1 MVQDVEVNS
10 FDLRYESYRLRH
22 EGAERALLCSIS
34 DYGIR
39 DPLEGIDTK
48 GVRILLN
55 GFKRLRCAK
64 KLGIGIVPY
73 TTLSTDEVVGIIIFL
88 RIANAKGLSIL
99 EQARLID
106 DLRCVYKMSV
116 MEIAQSLERSKSWV
130 SMRLGIIEKM
140 SEGVRQKIFKG
151 EFPVYSYMYTL
162 RQFIRMNCAGED
174 IEKFVNSVAGKNLS
188 IRDIERLAYG
198 YFRGPG
204 DFREQIREG
213 KILWALEKM
222 KEVSCEME
230 DCNETERGMLKDLEI
245 VQKYIKKVINKAQDT
260 NFKHN
265 SFFVQDNLLA
275 GGILSKMSIFQKYL
289 RQFYDRTG
297 YQKGSFSPSY
307 KGDEDT
313 KDLPHV

>member
-48 GVRILLN
+48 CGRILLN
-55 GFKRLRCAK
+55 GFKRLRSAK
-64 KLGIGIVPY
+64 KLGMGIVPY
-73 TTLSTDEVVGIIIFL
+73 TSLGTDEVMGVINFL

-106 DLRCVYKMSV
+106 DLRCVHKMSV

-130 SMRLGIIEKM
+130 SMRLGVIEKV
-140 SEGVRQKIFKG
+140 SEGIRQKIFRG

-174 IEKFVNSVAGKNLS
+174 DIEKFVHSVAGKNLS

-204 DFREQIREG
+204 DFRKQIREG
-213 KILWALEKM
+213 NIVWALEKM

-230 DCNETERGMLKDLEI
+230 DCNESERGMLRDLEI
-245 VQKYIKKVINKAQDT
+245 VQKYMRKVIHKGQDT
-260 NFKHN
+260 KFKHN
-265 SFFVQDNLLA
+265 SFFVQANLLA
-275 GGILSKMSIFQKYL
+275 GGILSKINIFQKSL

-297 YQKGSFSPSY
+297 
-307 KGDEDT
+307 
-313 KDLPHV
+313 HA

>member
-1 MVQDVEVNS
+1 MIQDIEVNS

-48 GVRILLN
+48 CGRILLN
-55 GFKRLRCAK
+55 GFKRLRCAI
-64 KLGIGIVPY
+64 KLGMGIVPY
-73 TTLSTDEVVGIIIFL
+73 TSLGTDEVMGVINFL

-106 DLRCVYKMSV
+106 DLRSVHKMSV
-116 MEIAQSLERSKSWV
+116 VEIAQSLERSKSWV
-130 SMRLGIIEKM
+130 SMRLGVIGKM

-162 RQFIRMNCAGED
+162 RQFIRMNCAGKDD
-174 IEKFVNSVAGKNLS
+174 IEKFVDSVAGKNLS

-204 DFREQIREG
+204 DFRDQIREG
-213 KILWALEKM
+213 KIVWALDKM

-230 DCNETERGMLKDLEI
+230 DCNESERGMLRDLEI
-245 VQKYIKKVINKAQDT
+245 IQKYMSKLIIYKGQDT
-260 NFKHN
+260 KFKHN
-265 SFFVQDNLLA
+265 SFFVQANLLA
-275 GGILSKMSIFQKYL
+275 GGILSKLTIFQKSM

-297 YQKGSFSPSY
+297 NP
-307 KGDEDT
+307 
-313 KDLPHV
+313 

>member
-1 MVQDVEVNS
+1 MIRDVEVNS

-39 DPLEGIDTK
+39 EPLEGIDTK
-48 GVRILLN
+48 CGRILLN
-55 GFKRLRCAK
+55 GFKRLRNAK
-64 KLGIGIVPY
+64 KLGMGIVPY
-73 TTLSTDEVVGIIIFL
+73 TSLGTDEVMGVINFL

-106 DLRCVYKMSV
+106 DLRCVHKMSV

-130 SMRLGIIEKM
+130 SMRLGVIEKM
-140 SEGVRQKIFKG
+140 SEGIRQKIFRG

-174 IEKFVNSVAGKNLS
+174 DIEKFVYSVAGKNLS

-204 DFREQIREG
+204 DFRKQIREG
-213 KILWALEKM
+213 NIVWALEKM

-230 DCNETERGMLKDLEI
+230 DCNESERGMLRDLEI
-245 VQKYIKKVINKAQDT
+245 VQKYMRKVIYKGQDT
-260 NFKHN
+260 KFKHN
-265 SFFVQDNLLA
+265 SFFVQANLLA
-275 GGILSKMSIFQKYL
+275 GGILSKISIFQKSL

-297 YQKGSFSPSY
+297 
-307 KGDEDT
+307 
-313 KDLPHV
+313 HA